1 MDKTAQISK
10 DLQTRKDLDMRAGDT
25 VRVHVKIQEK
35 GKTRIQMFEGL
46 VISRK
51 HGNEAG
57 GTFAVRKIS
66 NGIGVER
73 VFPLYSPIIDKI
85 EVIKRSVMR
94 RSKLYFVRTKV
105 ARVIR
110 RKMRNL
116 IQFFTSSADLVK
128 PEEMMDEVVEETP
141 VVTETVEEATPAT
154 QTEEVTEEKKEE

>member
-66 NGIGVER
+66 NGVGVER

-116 IQFFTSSADLVK
+116 IQFFTSSADLIK
-128 PEEMMDEVVEETP
+128 PEEMMDEEVVEETP
-141 VVTETVEEATPAT
+141 VVTETVEESAPA
-154 QTEEVTEEKKEE
+154 TEEVKE

>member
-1 MDKTAQISK
+1 MGHQISK

-116 IQFFTSSADLVK
+116 IQFFTSSSDLIK
-128 PEEMMDEVVEETP
+128 PEEMMDEEVVEETP
-141 VVTETVEEATPAT
+141 VVTETVEEAAPAT
-154 QTEEVTEEKKEE
+154 ETEEVKEEKTEE